1 MSLIVVAT
9 AEPQGA
15 YHLHALSKA
24 LRSSRHVLCYLSPDI
39 RLNIGT
45 SPIPTIDDVSVI
57 RDATRLILTGGS
69 YTPWTSAL
77 HSIAESYD
85 IEVRYSELAF
95 LDPYA
100 ERGPYMP
107 QRSSAVSDASAAV
120 LAQYLGVARN
130 TVVLTGNP
138 LVPHIGEIQREAD
151 RVLVVSTVDAE
162 TRDPELHLRTAA
174 MALLVLGYDVLV
186 RLHPRENPEPWA
198 GFKLDAAPTV
208 AEATARASVVL
219 AYPGTPLQ
227 AIAQIGTPLVI
238 LAPTAEL
245 EATAALTTDGIASP
259 WLKSSQEAV
268 QHTVRHMVSTP
279 PRPADRSTHTEAPD
293 SAANVVRFWTEP

>member
-15 YHLHALSKA
+15 YHLHALSTA
-24 LRSSRHVLCYLSPDI
+24 LRSSHYVFCYLSPDI
-39 RLNIGT
+39 RLNVGT
-45 SPIPTIDDVSVI
+45 SPIPTMDDISVI

-77 HSIAESYD
+77 HSIAESCN

-95 LDPYA
+95 LDQNA
-100 ERGPYMP
+100 ERGPYVP

-120 LAQYLGVARN
+120 LAQYLGVPRN
-130 TVVLTGNP
+130 AVVVTGNP
-138 LVPHIGEIQREAD
+138 LVPRIGEIQREAG

-162 TRDPELHLRTAA
+162 TRDPALHLRTAA
-174 MALLVLGYDVLV
+174 SVLLDLGYDVLV

-198 GFKLDAAPTV
+198 GFILDSAPTV

-238 LAPTAEL
+238 LAPTTEL
-245 EATAALTTDGIASP
+245 EATAALTAGGIATP

-268 QHTVRHMVSTP
+268 QHTVQHMISVPPHTVARH
-279 PRPADRSTHTEAPD
+279 THDEAPD